1 MEDSLRAIVTTLP
14 CSLRHI
20 DVMSK
25 RAQLAYLW
33 QNYQYLRLDPHIV
46 SDMMFKPLLSQSQQN
61 IDDSNISMQSSD
73 DWVRIQNHRCI
84 KDKKCNKEK
93 HVVIPTSNRF
103 TALANETHP
112 RQTNLA
118 VKGDSFCIKTN
129 YEGKTKNTIDLKV
142 CRSEKET
149 VKVEFYADSQGRGIP
164 ELIGLFSNGKIH
176 VDGLV
181 KPGADI
187 QYVCS
192 QAGKSRTRPLFLL
205 AGTNN
210 ITANSTQVIFDK
222 MECELNALSKN
233 RPVCITTIPP
243 RYDVQPDHMIHYNIA
258 LANNYIRELVL
269 RMNNVSLIDL
279 DSFQRFHFSRKG
291 IHLNHSGKKKLASM
305 IVDYILKLNTQPNNS
320 ITNTESQINCNTIN
334 VTETPMRDVIKRFR
348 YDKTVGFAHSISGD
362 LDDPRHMSAGVAVVF
377 KQEFGQPKLSHCLTR
392 HLALQDNANSDY
404 DTAFS
409 DLSQNFKRR
418 DLKHLICSSMGCVRD
433 RVSLTLFLDNVIKFQ
448 QCTGAT
454 VTIVSYFQKSF
465 RSLRNGLSHEDFN
478 RELKNLIEEKTKT
491 APTLP
496 ALNHPSEIINLESH
510 QPAAVRS
517 PVSLVTLS
525 RNQQESQDRASDVFV
540 APGDLTF
547 SEALKQSNGVCGE
560 SLNQAVPASVCS
572 LNATPQ
578 KNCLPPVHRSVT

>member
-1 MEDSLRAIVTTLP
+1 
-14 CSLRHI
+14 
-20 DVMSK
+20 
-25 RAQLAYLW
+25 
-33 QNYQYLRLDPHIV
+33 
-46 SDMMFKPLLSQSQQN
+46 
-61 IDDSNISMQSSD
+61 
-73 DWVRIQNHRCI
+73 
-84 KDKKCNKEK
+84 
-93 HVVIPTSNRF
+93 
-103 TALANETHP
+103 
-112 RQTNLA
+112 
-118 VKGDSFCIKTN
+118 
-129 YEGKTKNTIDLKV
+129 
-142 CRSEKET
+142 
-149 VKVEFYADSQGRGIP
+149 
-164 ELIGLFSNGKIH
+164 
-176 VDGLV
+176 
-181 KPGADI
+181 
-187 QYVCS
+187 
-192 QAGKSRTRPLFLL
+192 
-205 AGTNN
+205 
-210 ITANSTQVIFDK
+210 
-222 MECELNALSKN
+222 
-233 RPVCITTIPP
+233 
-243 RYDVQPDHMIHYNIA
+243 MIHYNIA

-291 IHLNHSGKKKLASM
+291 INLNHSGKKKLASM

-320 ITNTESQINCNTIN
+320 ITNTESQMNCNTIN

-362 LDDPRHMSAGVAVVF
+362 LDDPRHMSAGVGVVF

-392 HLALQDNANSDY
+392 HLALQDNANSATVYSLITKDKYYGKQSKQDY

-418 DLKHLICSSMGCVRD
+418 DLKHLICSPMGCVRD

-572 LNATPQ
+572 LKATPQ

>member
-1 MEDSLRAIVTTLP
+1 
-14 CSLRHI
+14 
-20 DVMSK
+20 
-25 RAQLAYLW
+25 
-33 QNYQYLRLDPHIV
+33 
-46 SDMMFKPLLSQSQQN
+46 
-61 IDDSNISMQSSD
+61 
-73 DWVRIQNHRCI
+73 
-84 KDKKCNKEK
+84 
-93 HVVIPTSNRF
+93 
-103 TALANETHP
+103 
-112 RQTNLA
+112 
-118 VKGDSFCIKTN
+118 
-129 YEGKTKNTIDLKV
+129 
-142 CRSEKET
+142 
-149 VKVEFYADSQGRGIP
+149 
-164 ELIGLFSNGKIH
+164 
-176 VDGLV
+176 
-181 KPGADI
+181 
-187 QYVCS
+187 
-192 QAGKSRTRPLFLL
+192 
-205 AGTNN
+205 
-210 ITANSTQVIFDK
+210 
-222 MECELNALSKN
+222 
-233 RPVCITTIPP
+233 
-243 RYDVQPDHMIHYNIA
+243 
-258 LANNYIRELVL
+258 
-269 RMNNVSLIDL
+269 
-279 DSFQRFHFSRKG
+279 
-291 IHLNHSGKKKLASM
+291 
-305 IVDYILKLNTQPNNS
+305 
-320 ITNTESQINCNTIN
+320 
-334 VTETPMRDVIKRFR
+334 MRDVIKRFR

-392 HLALQDNANSDY
+392 HLALQDNANSATVYSLITKDKYYGKPSKQDY

-409 DLSQNFKRR
+409 DL
-418 DLKHLICSSMGCVRD
+418 
-433 RVSLTLFLDNVIKFQ
+433 LTLFLDNVIKFQ

-491 APTLP
+491 APILP